1 MFHSQ
6 KEKEEK
12 EKHLWKTVV
21 FRQLVFQL
29 ENNENE
35 RDQAII
41 IHKIS
46 VTNSSFHAK

>member
-12 EKHLWKTVV
+12 EKTVV